1 MSYLQCKPSC
11 PHSFARFE
19 TSVGRFETSLRA
31 VLWRNAARLLLG
43 LMLGYAAAAATTVR
57 AAELSNEELA
67 KQSQNPLSPNISLPF
82 QNNIDF
88 NTGSR
93 NETKNVLN
101 IQPIIPAG
109 GYGDWKIIT
118 RTVLPVITQP
128 GELPGQGSKT
138 GLGDT
143 LFNVFLSPAHQ
154 EGLIWRLGAVT
165 QLPTHTDRSLGND
178 NWGLGPAFVA
188 IHLEKGDP
196 WVYGVVVNNI
206 WSVSADKRGGSYNT
220 GLIQPIINY
229 NFPNGTYLTSSLMN
243 TVNWKAESDQRWTVP
258 IGGGVGHIFHIGKQ
272 PVNTQISAYYNVI
285 RPDEAPNWQ
294 LRIQVQFLF
303 PE

>member
-1 MSYLQCKPSC
+1 
-11 PHSFARFE
+11 
-19 TSVGRFETSLRA
+19 
-31 VLWRNAARLLLG
+31 
-43 LMLGYAAAAATTVR
+43 MLGHAAGAATTAR

-88 NTGSR
+88 NTGPR

-101 IQPIIPAG
+101 IQPIIPVG

-128 GELPGQGSKT
+128 GELPGQNSKT

-143 LFNVFLSPAHQ
+143 QFNVFLSPAHQ

-165 QLPTHTDRSLGND
+165 QLPTHTDRRLGND
-178 NWGLGPAFVA
+178 NWGLGPSFVA

-206 WSVSADKRGGSYNT
+206 WSVTDDKHGGSYNI

-272 PVNTQISAYYNVI
+272 PVNTQVSAYYNVI
-285 RPDEAPNWQ
+285 RPDDAPNWQ